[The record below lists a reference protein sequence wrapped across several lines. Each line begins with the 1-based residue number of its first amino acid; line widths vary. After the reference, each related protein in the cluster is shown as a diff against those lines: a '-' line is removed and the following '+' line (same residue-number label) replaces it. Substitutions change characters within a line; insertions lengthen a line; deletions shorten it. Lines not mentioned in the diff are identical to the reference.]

1 MSGLN
6 CKACVYFND
15 IGQMGQCRRY
25 PTYQNRHYTE
35 WCGEFEL
42 VAILEKEGVTPVQV
56 AGVFS
61 KPPKKRGRPAKGAK

>member
-6 CKACVYFND
+6 CKACLYFND

-25 PTYQNRHYTE
+25 PTYQNRHHTE

-42 VAILEKEGVTPVQV
+42 VAVESSPILEVG
-56 AGVFS
+56 AFL
-61 KPPKKRGRPAKGAK
+61 PKKRGRPAKDAK

>member
-25 PTYQNRHYTE
+25 PTFQNRHHTE
-35 WCGEFEL
+35 WCGEYEL
-42 VAILEKEGVTPVQV
+42 VAIVPTEDVLPVPE

-61 KPPKKRGRPAKGAK
+61 EPPKKRGRPAKGAK

>member
-1 MSGLN
+1 MSTLN

-25 PTYQNRHYTE
+25 PTFQNRHHTE

-42 VAILEKEGVTPVQV
+42 VAIVPTEDVTPVQE
-56 AGVFS
+56 AGAFLA
-61 KPPKKRGRPAKGAK
+61 KKRGRPAKVAK

>member
-1 MSGLN
+1 MLKQN

-35 WCGEFEL
+35 WCGEFSQSV
-42 VAILEKEGVTPVQV
+42 VAIEISPVLE
-56 AGVFS
+56 AGAFL
-61 KPPKKRGRPAKGAK
+61 PKKRGRPAKAAK

>member
-1 MSGLN
+1 MLKQN

-25 PTYQNRHYTE
+25 HTFQNRHHTE

-42 VAILEKEGVTPVQV
+42 VAILETEDVLPVQE
-56 AGVFS
+56 AGAFS
-61 KPPKKRGRPAKGAK
+61 PKKRGRPAKVAI

>member
-1 MSGLN
+1 MSTLN

-25 PTYQNRHYTE
+25 PTFQNRHHTE

-42 VAILEKEGVTPVQV
+42 VAIVPTEDVSPVQV
-56 AGVFS
+56 AGAFS
-61 KPPKKRGRPAKGAK
+61 GKKRGRPAKAAK

>member
-25 PTYQNRHYTE
+25 PTYQNRHHTE

-42 VAILEKEGVTPVQV
+42 VAVESSPILEVG
-56 AGVFS
+56 AFL
-61 KPPKKRGRPAKGAK
+61 PKKRGRPAKDAK

>member
-61 KPPKKRGRPAKGAK
+61 EPPKKRGRPAKAAK

>member
-1 MSGLN
+1 MSTLN

-25 PTYQNRHYTE
+25 PTFQNRHHTE

-42 VAILEKEGVTPVQV
+42 VAIVPTEDVSPVQV

-61 KPPKKRGRPAKGAK
+61 GKKRGRPAKAAK

>member
-1 MSGLN
+1 MLKQN

-25 PTYQNRHYTE
+25 PTFQNRHHTE

-42 VAILEKEGVTPVQV
+42 VAILETEDVLPVQE
-56 AGVFS
+56 AGAFS
-61 KPPKKRGRPAKGAK
+61 PKKRGRPAKVAI

>member
-1 MSGLN
+1 MLKQN

-25 PTYQNRHYTE
+25 PTFQNRHYTE

-42 VAILEKEGVTPVQV
+42 VAVEISPIPEV
-56 AGVFS
+56 GVFS
-61 KPPKKRGRPAKGAK
+61 DAPKKRGRPAKDAK

>member
-1 MSGLN
+1 MLKQN

-25 PTYQNRHYTE
+25 PTFQNRHHTE

-42 VAILEKEGVTPVQV
+42 VAIVPTEDVLPVSE
-56 AGVFS
+56 AGTFL
-61 KPPKKRGRPAKGAK
+61 PKKRGRPAKEAK

>member
-42 VAILEKEGVTPVQV
+42 VAIVPTEDVTPVPE
-56 AGVFS
+56 AGAFS
-61 KPPKKRGRPAKGAK
+61 APLKKRGRPAKDAK

>member
-1 MSGLN
+1 MLKQN

-25 PTYQNRHYTE
+25 PTFQNRHHTE

-42 VAILEKEGVTPVQV
+42 VAIVPTEDVLPVLE
-56 AGVFS
+56 AGTFS
-61 KPPKKRGRPAKGAK
+61 PKKRGRPAKVAV

>member
-1 MSGLN
+1 MLKQN

-25 PTYQNRHYTE
+25 PTFQNRHHTE

-42 VAILEKEGVTPVQV
+42 VAVEISPIPEV
-56 AGVFS
+56 GVFS
-61 KPPKKRGRPAKGAK
+61 EPPKKRGRPAKDAK

>member
-42 VAILEKEGVTPVQV
+42 VAIVPTEDVTPVQE
-56 AGVFS
+56 AGAFS
-61 KPPKKRGRPAKGAK
+61 EPPKKRGRPAKDAK

>member
-1 MSGLN
+1 MLKQN

-25 PTYQNRHYTE
+25 PTFQNRHHTE

-42 VAILEKEGVTPVQV
+42 VAIVPTEDVLPVQE
-56 AGVFS
+56 AGAFS
-61 KPPKKRGRPAKGAK
+61 EPPKKRGRPAKDAK

>member
-1 MSGLN
+1 MLKDN

-35 WCGEFEL
+35 WCGEFRV
-42 VAILEKEGVTPVQV
+42 VAVSPVPE
-56 AGVFS
+56 AGAFL
-61 KPPKKRGRPAKGAK
+61 KKRGRPAKVAV

>member
-1 MSGLN
+1 MLKQN

-25 PTYQNRHYTE
+25 PTFQNRHHTE

-42 VAILEKEGVTPVQV
+42 VAILETEDVLPVQV

-61 KPPKKRGRPAKGAK
+61 PKKRGRPAKEAK